1 MDDDLMFLPALEQA
15 RLVREGE
22 VSARELVE
30 ASLAAIE
37 ALNGELNAFV
47 LTTAEQALAAA
58 DAVEAGDPRPFAGVP
73 IAIKDLVALT
83 AGVRTTFG
91 MSATGDYVPDHD
103 THTYRRLRE
112 SGAIMV
118 GKTNTPEMGILPVT
132 EPARFGPSRNP
143 WDPSRTPGGSSGGS
157 AAAVASG
164 MTALGYANDGGGSI
178 RIPASC
184 CGLVGLKPSRGR
196 VSVGPTWTELVAGF
210 AVEGVVTRTIADTAT
225 ALDVLSGPE
234 AGDPYWA
241 PSPSAPFAE
250 AAGRDPGKLRIGY
263 STESPNGTPVHEHCV
278 SATREAAE
286 LLESLGHDV
295 VEQNH
300 DWDGDVYVEN
310 FVRVWLGVTGDEIR
324 DYEELI
330 GHPIDRDQLEPLT
343 RQMLETAE
351 MVTATDYLHS
361 LGTLRKLSREI
372 VGLWDDIDVLL
383 TPTLAQPP
391 IEIGA
396 LQPAEGE
403 PPIQMLMN
411 SAGWVPFTPVWNV
424 TGQPAMSV
432 PLVESPDGLPIG
444 VQIVGAPAGEERLIS
459 LAAQIEAARPW
470 AARRPEMARA

>member
-15 RLVREGE
+15 RLVRDGE

-37 ALNGELNAFV
+37 NLNGELNAFV

-58 DAVEAGDPRPFAGVP
+58 DEVKAGDPRPFAGVP

-83 AGVRTTFG
+83 EGVRTTFG
-91 MSATGDYVPDHD
+91 MNATGDYVPDHD
-103 THTYRRLRE
+103 THTYRRLRD

-132 EPARFGPSRNP
+132 EPERFGPTRNP
-143 WDPSRTPGGSSGGS
+143 WDTGRTPGGSSGGS

-164 MTALGYANDGGGSI
+164 MTAIGYANDGGGSI

-210 AVEGVVTRTIADTAT
+210 AVEGVVTRNVADTAA
-225 ALDVLSGPE
+225 ALDVMSGPE

-241 PSPSAPFAE
+241 PPPSAPFADAVQRE
-250 AAGRDPGKLRIGY
+250 PGKLRIAY
-263 STESPNGTPVHEHCV
+263 TTESPNGSSVHEHCV
-278 SATREAAE
+278 AATREAAE
-286 LLESLGHDV
+286 LLESLGHEV
-295 VEQNH
+295 VEQSY
-300 DWDGDVYVEN
+300 DWDGDAYVEN
-310 FVRVWLGVTGDEIR
+310 FVKVWLGVTGDEIR

-343 RQMLETAE
+343 KQMLETAE
-351 MVTATDYLHS
+351 MVSATDYLHA
-361 LGTLRKLSREI
+361 LGTLRKLSRQI
-372 VGLWDDIDVLL
+372 VGLWDDIDVML

-403 PPIQMLMN
+403 PPIQMLLS
-411 SAGWVPFTPVWNV
+411 SASFVPFTPVWNV

-432 PLVESPDGLPIG
+432 PLVQSPDGLPIG
-444 VQIVGAPAGEERLIS
+444 VQLVGAPAGEELLIS
-459 LAAQIEAARPW
+459 LAAQLEAARPW
-470 AARRPEMARA
+470 AERRPELARA

>member
-1 MDDDLMFLPALEQA
+1 MDDELMFLPALEQA

-30 ASLAAIE
+30 ASLDAIE

-47 LTTAEQALAAA
+47 LITAEQALAAA
-58 DAVEAGDPRPFAGVP
+58 DRVEAGDPRPFAGVP

-83 AGVRTTFG
+83 AGVKTTFG
-91 MSATGDYVPDHD
+91 MNATGDFVPDHD

-132 EPARFGPSRNP
+132 EPERFGPSRNP
-143 WDPSRTPGGSSGGS
+143 WDPTRTPGGSSGGS
-157 AAAVASG
+157 AAAVAAG
-164 MTALGYANDGGGSI
+164 MTAIGYANDGGGSI

-210 AVEGVVTRTIADTAT
+210 AVEGVVTHTVADTAA
-225 ALDVLSGPE
+225 ALDVMSGPE

-241 PSPSAPFAE
+241 PPPAVPFSE
-250 AAGRDPGKLRIGY
+250 AARREPGKLRIGY
-263 STESPNGTPVHEHCV
+263 SAESPNGSPVHEHCAA
-278 SATREAAE
+278 ATHEAAE
-286 LLESLGHDV
+286 LLESLGHEV
-295 VEQNH
+295 VEQTF
-300 DWDGDVYVEN
+300 DFDGDAYVEN
-310 FVRVWLGVTGDEIR
+310 FVKVWLAVTGDEIR

-351 MVTATDYLHS
+351 MVTATDYLHA

-372 VGLWDDIDVLL
+372 VGMWNGFDVLL

-391 IEIGA
+391 IAIGA

-403 PPIQMLMN
+403 PPIQMLLN
-411 SAGWVPFTPVWNV
+411 SATFVPFTPVWNV

-432 PLVESPDGLPIG
+432 PLVQSPDGLPIG
-444 VQIVGAPAGEERLIS
+444 VQLVGAPAREDVLLS
-459 LAAQIEAARPW
+459 LGAQLEAARPW
-470 AARRPEMARA
+470 AARRPDMARA